1 MAKLTRW
8 DNGETI
14 HETDGDIRATVELA
28 AKLGIS
34 CFRADL
40 SDTNLSD
47 ANLSYAN
54 LSDANLSDANLSDA
68 NLSDAKLRAAN
79 LSDANLSYANLSY
92 ANLSDAKL
100 RAANLSDANLSYANL
115 SYANLS
121 DANLSDAKHV
131 PMHSRW
137 EVSFTESPSLV
148 VHIGCKTK
156 SIAEWDAI
164 FERIGESMNIA
175 LSMFESPELGSNDD
189 ARKIR
194 ANYMAIRAY
203 LVALG
208 KHEAAK

>member
-14 HETDGDIRATVELA
+14 HETDGDIRATVESA

-34 CFRADL
+34 CFRA
-40 SDTNLSD
+40 NLH
-47 ANLSYAN
+47 
-54 LSDANLSDANLSDA
+54 
-68 NLSDAKLRAAN
+68 AAN
-79 LSDANLSYANLSY
+79 LHAV
-92 ANLSDAKL
+92 
-100 RAANLSDANLSYANL
+100 
-115 SYANLS
+115 
-121 DANLSDAKHV
+121 KHV
-131 PMHSRW
+131 TMHSRW

-208 KHEAAK
+208 KHEVAK

>member
-68 NLSDAKLRAAN
+68 NLSYAN
-79 LSDANLSYANLSY
+79 LSDANLSY
-92 ANLSDAKL
+92 
-100 RAANLSDANLSYANL
+100 
-115 SYANLS
+115 
-121 DANLSDAKHV
+121 AKHV

>member
-14 HETDGDIRATVELA
+14 HETDGDIRATVESA
-28 AKLGIS
+28 AKLVIS
-34 CFRADL
+34 CFRANLRDANLRDANLRDANLHEANLRDANLHAANL
-40 SDTNLSD
+40 SDTNL
-47 ANLSYAN
+47 
-54 LSDANLSDANLSDA
+54 
-68 NLSDAKLRAAN
+68 R
-79 LSDANLSYANLSY
+79 
-92 ANLSDAKL
+92 
-100 RAANLSDANLSYANL
+100 
-115 SYANLS
+115 
-121 DANLSDAKHV
+121 DAKHV
-131 PMHSRW
+131 TMHSRW

-208 KHEAAK
+208 KHEVAK

>member
-14 HETDGDIRATVELA
+14 HETDGDIRATVESA
-28 AKLGIS
+28 DKLGIS
-34 CFRADL
+34 CFRANLRDANL
-40 SDTNLSD
+40 RYANLRYANLRDANLSCANLSCANLSCANLCD

-54 LSDANLSDANLSDA
+54 LC
-68 NLSDAKLRAAN
+68 
-79 LSDANLSYANLSY
+79 DANLSYANL
-92 ANLSDAKL
+92 
-100 RAANLSDANLSYANL
+100 RDANLSYANL
-115 SYANLS
+115 R
-121 DANLSDAKHV
+121 DAKHV

-175 LSMFESPELGSNDD
+175 LSMFGSHELGSNDD

>member
-14 HETDGDIRATVELA
+14 HETDGDIRATVESA

-34 CFRADL
+34 CFR
-40 SDTNLSD
+40 
-47 ANLSYAN
+47 
-54 LSDANLSDANLSDA
+54 
-68 NLSDAKLRAAN
+68 
-79 LSDANLSYANLSY
+79 
-92 ANLSDAKL
+92 
-100 RAANLSDANLSYANL
+100 ANLSDANLSYANL

-121 DANLSDAKHV
+121 DANLSYAKHV

>member
-1 MAKLTRW
+1 
-8 DNGETI
+8 
-14 HETDGDIRATVELA
+14 
-28 AKLGIS
+28 
-34 CFRADL
+34 
-40 SDTNLSD
+40 
-47 ANLSYAN
+47 
-54 LSDANLSDANLSDA
+54 
-68 NLSDAKLRAAN
+68 
-79 LSDANLSYANLSY
+79 
-92 ANLSDAKL
+92 
-100 RAANLSDANLSYANL
+100 
-115 SYANLS
+115 
-121 DANLSDAKHV
+121 
-131 PMHSRW
+131 MHSRW

-208 KHEAAK
+208 KHEVAK